1 MNNLRQV
8 IKALYIFMTKFL
20 NILFSKKKVKQQS
33 IVILMTFPE
42 DMLPIIEGLNR
53 KGDYQITVIGKD
65 VHRKYTQHLEHVT
78 YVLAG
83 NKQLYKHLKYLSTAK
98 VIIIDTYYL
107 LMGGFLKK
115 EGQTVIQTWHAAGA
129 LKNFGLTDHQVD
141 LNNNKMV
148 EQYRQVY
155 NATDKYI
162 VGGEPMVTCF
172 KESFGAADAQ
182 MLRTG
187 LPRLVPYRSVDIT
200 QRQRELKKQ
209 YDIKGKVALYVPTY
223 REHHQANR
231 TIDKHKF
238 ETALPNYTLFSKLH
252 PSIVN
257 EQHTEINLQSLI
269 IMADIIISDY
279 SSLAIEASLLNKPTL
294 LYVYDEQQYET
305 ERGLNTFYY
314 EIPDMYKVYNEGE
327 LIQNIKKYES
337 DLQPLFKSWHEY
349 NVTQS
354 LTKVIETIEE
364 MVKV

>member
-1 MNNLRQV
+1 M
-8 IKALYIFMTKFL
+8 
-20 NILFSKKKVKQQS
+20 
-33 IVILMTFPE
+33 
-42 DMLPIIEGLNR
+42 
-53 KGDYQITVIGKD
+53 
-65 VHRKYTQHLEHVT
+65 HRKYTQHLEHVT

-83 NKQLYKHLKYLSTAK
+83 NKQLYRHLKYLSTAK

-107 LMGGFLKK
+107 LMGGFQERRANSYSNL
-115 EGQTVIQTWHAAGA
+115 ACCRSF
-129 LKNFGLTDHQVD
+129 KNFGLTDHQVD

-172 KESFGAADAQ
+172 KESFGATDAQ

-200 QRQRELKKQ
+200 QRQRELKQ
-209 YDIKGKVALYVPTY
+209 YGIKGKVALYVPTY

-231 TIDKHKF
+231 TIDKYKF

-257 EQHTEINLQSLI
+257 EQHTEINLQSLM

-279 SSLAIEASLLNKPTL
+279 SSLAIEASLLNKPTI

-305 ERGLNTFYY
+305 ERG
-314 EIPDMYKVYNEGE
+314 
-327 LIQNIKKYES
+327 
-337 DLQPLFKSWHEY
+337 
-349 NVTQS
+349 
-354 LTKVIETIEE
+354 
-364 MVKV
+364 